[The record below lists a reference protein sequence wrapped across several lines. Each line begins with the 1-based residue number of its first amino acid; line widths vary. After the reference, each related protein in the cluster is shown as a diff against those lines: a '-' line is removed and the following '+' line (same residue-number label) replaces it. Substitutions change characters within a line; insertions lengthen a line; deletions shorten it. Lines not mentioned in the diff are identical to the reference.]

1 MIGLIRMHFIISI
14 SSSDKHGYF
23 ELHDNVINM
32 LPVGMCI
39 RPECH
44 NRRNKKHKEQQRKT
58 QRSPY
63 NTQF

>member
-1 MIGLIRMHFIISI
+1 MIGLNRMHFIISI

-32 LPVGMCI
+32 LPVGIYDQSITTGAMKNI
-39 RPECH
+39 KSS
-44 NRRNKKHKEQQRKT
+44 NAKHRGV
-58 QRSPY
+58 PY